1 MSRSARSTSRPVPG
15 RPVTALVTLLVTT
28 LAAAL
33 GLLTAGSAAATPPG
47 VNGRISFMR
56 IDDEGHW
63 QVWTANPDLTASHQV
78 TVGSGDNGWA
88 TWSPD
93 GTRLA
98 FDSNRLAAE
107 GNGYVNEVFVMKADG
122 TDVTRVTH
130 IGSLSG
136 VPAWSPDG
144 GLIAFTSDGADYP
157 RAQGIY
163 VIKPDGTGL
172 RQVIALP
179 DLPGATWLDAPRF
192 SPDGRQI
199 AFTFYRG
206 GKEVGR
212 GYPGEG
218 SSLWVVGSDGT
229 GAHQVTPWG
238 VRVGDADWSPDG
250 SRLVFETI
258 TEHLGN
264 GASVMVVDAD
274 GRHLTALTHDAGI
287 VGVGNAN
294 ALRFEASFDPVWSPD
309 GRAVMFSHDAYTGR
323 AGGDT
328 GLQTIAPD
336 GSGQAYVSDVHASE
350 HQVDW
355 GTAPLE

>member
-1 MSRSARSTSRPVPG
+1 VA
-15 RPVTALVTLLVTT
+15 ALVGAVV
-28 LAAAL
+28 
-33 GLLTAGSAAATPPG
+33 LTAAPADATPPG
-47 VNGRISFMR
+47 PNGRISFMR
-56 IDDEGHW
+56 LDDGGHW

-78 TVGSGDNGWA
+78 TAGDGDNGWA

-93 GTRLA
+93 GAHLA
-98 FDSNRLAAE
+98 FDSNRLSTE
-107 GNGYVNEVFVMKADG
+107 ERYLSEVFVMRADG
-122 TDVTRVTH
+122 SDVTRVTT

-144 GLIAFTSDGADYP
+144 ALLAFTSDGADYP

-163 VIKPDGTGL
+163 VIRPDGNGL
-172 RQVIALP
+172 RRVVGLP
-179 DLPGATWLDAPRF
+179 DVPGATWLDAPRF

-199 AFTFYRG
+199 AFTYYRG
-206 GKEVGR
+206 GKDLHTGYRGEV
-212 GYPGEG
+212 

-250 SRLVFETI
+250 RQLVFETI

-274 GRHLTALTHDAGI
+274 GRHLRSITRDAGI
-287 VGVGNAN
+287 IGIGNDN
-294 ALRFEASFDPVWSPD
+294 AFRFEASFDPVWSPD
-309 GRAVMFSHDAYTGR
+309 GRTIMFSHDDFTGR
-323 AGGDT
+323 TGGDT
-328 GLQTIAPD
+328 GLQTISPD
-336 GSGQAYVSDVHASE
+336 GSGQAYVSGTHASE